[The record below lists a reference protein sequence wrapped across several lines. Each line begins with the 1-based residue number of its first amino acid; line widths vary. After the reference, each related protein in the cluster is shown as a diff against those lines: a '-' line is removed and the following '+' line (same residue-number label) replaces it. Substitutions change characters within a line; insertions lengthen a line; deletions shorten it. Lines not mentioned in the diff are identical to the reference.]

1 LQETALTDFAD
12 LELGLHQR
20 EAGAF
25 TVEMR
30 FSQPDSDAD
39 IRIGQGR
46 PVLVQ
51 LDLAELEKKANDPA
65 AYGILLTR
73 SLFADKDLLAAF
85 LQARASAQTAKAPL
99 RIRLSIGPSA
109 IELNSLF
116 WETLRD
122 PADEKAT
129 LFTGEQ
135 VYFSRYLSS
144 MDWRPVKLRSKGNLK
159 ALVAIANPGG
169 LTEYDLAVVDVAGE
183 LTRAQAALKDI
194 PVTPLPSRPGEH
206 CTLDAIIAKLRE
218 GYDILYIV
226 AHGSFT
232 KDEPWLW
239 LEDGAGAVAR
249 ASGYDLVTRIRE
261 LDDQPR
267 LIVLASCQSAGK
279 GAGAAL
285 QAIGPKLAEG
295 GVPAV
300 IAMQGSVSMDTIA
313 SFMPVFFSELQQDG
327 QIDRA
332 MSVARGTVRANSD
345 FWMPVLFMRLRS
357 GRIWYMPGFGK
368 DGGDFKKWPALL
380 ASLQAGKCTPILGSG
395 LYESLMGSWRDLAL
409 TLAEKYHYPLAQF
422 FRDALPQVAQY
433 LCVDQDVNILIQ
445 ELERAIR
452 QTVQQRFS
460 ADLPETLKGDK
471 VSALDLIS
479 FGGQKSRGRDALD
492 QHKVLAGLKLPIYI
506 TTNYDNLMVD
516 ALKEAGQDPQMVICP
531 WSDRFAADSI
541 YEKEPEYRPTVE
553 RPLVYHLFGHFSLPE
568 SLVLTEDDY
577 FEFLI
582 GVTSNKDLIPSVV
595 RRALTDTAL
604 MFLGFQLDD
613 WSFRIFFRSIMGLQG
628 GGRRSRYAH
637 IAVQVDPDE
646 IRNQDPG
653 RAHDYLEDYFEDDS
667 ISIYWGQSVDFIR
680 ELAAQ
685 QNPALKEK

>member
-1 LQETALTDFAD
+1 
-12 LELGLHQR
+12 
-20 EAGAF
+20 
-25 TVEMR
+25 
-30 FSQPDSDAD
+30 
-39 IRIGQGR
+39 
-46 PVLVQ
+46 
-51 LDLAELEKKANDPA
+51 
-65 AYGILLTR
+65 
-73 SLFADKDLLAAF
+73 
-85 LQARASAQTAKAPL
+85 
-99 RIRLSIGPSA
+99 
-109 IELNSLF
+109 
-116 WETLRD
+116 
-122 PADEKAT
+122 
-129 LFTGEQ
+129 

-144 MDWRPVKLRSKGNLK
+144 LDWRPIKLRSQGSLK

-169 LTEYDLAVVDVAGE
+169 LAEYELAAVDVTGE

-194 PVTPLPSRPGEH
+194 PVTPLPAKPGEH
-206 CTLDAIIAKLRE
+206 CTLDAIIAQLRE
-218 GYDILYIV
+218 GYDILYVV

-232 KDEPWLW
+232 KEEPWLW
-239 LEDGAGAVAR
+239 LEDGAGALAR
-249 ASGYDLVTRIRE
+249 VSGHDLATRIRE
-261 LDDQPR
+261 LDEQPR

-285 QAIGPKLAEG
+285 QALGPKLAEG
-295 GVPAV
+295 GAPAV
-300 IAMQGSVSMDTIA
+300 IAMQGSVSMDTVA
-313 SFMPVFFSELQQDG
+313 SFMPVFFSELQKDG

-332 MSVARGTVRANSD
+332 MSVARGTVRNAAD

-357 GRIWYMPGFGK
+357 GRIWYTPGFSEQGS
-368 DGGDFKKWPALL
+368 DFKKWPALL
-380 ASLQAGKCTPILGSG
+380 ASLQAGKCTPILGAG
-395 LYESLMGSWRDLAL
+395 LYEPLLGSWRDLAL
-409 TLAEKYHYPLAQF
+409 NLAEKYHYPLAQF

-433 LCVDQDVNILIQ
+433 LSIDQDLNILIQ

-471 VSALDLIS
+471 VSTLDLIS
-479 FGGQKSRGRDALD
+479 FGGQKFRARNSLE

-531 WSDRFAADSI
+531 WSDRFSADSI
-541 YEKEPEYRPTVE
+541 YEKETEYRPSAE

-582 GVTSNKDLIPSVV
+582 GVTSNKDLIPPVV

-613 WSFRIFFRSIMGLQG
+613 WSFRIFFRSIMDLQG

-646 IRNQDPG
+646 VRNQDPR
-653 RAHDYLEDYFEDDS
+653 RAHEYLEDYFEDDS
-667 ISIYWGQSVDFIR
+667 ISIYWGQSGDFIR

-685 QNPALKEK
+685 QASAGKEN